1 MKKVVKIPV
10 QGFKNVFLCMGI
22 LFLFSCEKSL
32 DYQLESQSA
41 EAVTY
46 AFPMP
51 DSLFKIHVSYTTDIL
66 STDSYTAI
74 DDVKISVSVNGGEAV
89 VKDYNADD
97 EWMEI
102 SEVDVNEYDSVSVN
116 INVADSLFLSAYTCV
131 PEAISIISVDTATVL
146 EYNDDDELEYMMR
159 CKIKFND
166 LAEVSNYYQI
176 RVDAFSVT
184 QNDDGSEQTTL
195 ETIDYTEDDKVFI
208 SSDYESVLLSDIDY
222 LGTFDDY
229 LIDGSEYEVSVLIP
243 NEYITQSND
252 SIQTHL
258 IFYLYSLSSEYY
270 FYVRSACEQEAYRD
284 DPLYEESNVYTNV
297 SNGLGV
303 IGGLSLSVDT
313 VSIRY

>member
-1 MKKVVKIPV
+1 
-10 QGFKNVFLCMGI
+10 MGI
-22 LFLFSCEKSL
+22 LGLYSCEKSL
-32 DYQLESQSA
+32 DYQLESQSN
-41 EAVTY
+41 EVVTY
-46 AFPMP
+46 AFPVP

-66 STDSYTAI
+66 STDSYTDINDAI
-74 DDVKISVSVNGGEAV
+74 ISVSVNGGETI
-89 VKDYNADD
+89 VKDYDANDV
-97 EWMEI
+97 WLEI
-102 SEVDVNEYDSVSVN
+102 AEVEVNEYDTIRVD
-116 INVADSLFLSAYTCV
+116 INVADSLFLSANTCV
-131 PEAISIISVDTATVL
+131 PEAVAVISVDTAMVL
-146 EYNDDDELEYMMR
+146 EYNDEDELEYMMR

-166 LAEVSNYYQI
+166 PAEVANYYQI
-176 RVDAFSVT
+176 RVDAFTLT
-184 QNDDGSEQTTL
+184 QNEDGSEQISL

-243 NEYITQSND
+243 NEYITQSAD

-258 IFYLYSLSSEYY
+258 IFYLYSLSSDYY
-270 FYVRSACEQEAYRD
+270 FYVRSVCEQEAYRD

-303 IGGLSLSVDT
+303 IGSYSVSMDT